1 MDGGVV
7 TRPEII
13 ATLTADGFTF
23 ARERDSYFGCRKVRT
38 EVYKRRG
45 SGTPAATGK
54 MLREDT
60 RRRGD
65 NVEDSMT
72 VRYSD
77 HGYVVVEVRV
87 ITPSTPD
94 TTAHG

>member
-1 MDGGVV
+1 M
-7 TRPEII
+7 TRPEIL

-23 ARERDSYFGCRKVRT
+23 VRERDSYFGCQKVRT

-45 SGTPAATGK
+45 SGTPEATGK
-54 MLREDT
+54 MLRDDT

-72 VRYSD
+72 VRYSEY
-77 HGYVVVEVRV
+77 GYVVVEVR